1 MRDMIVEGC
10 LGHSDNKEVEFQM
23 FGAIRRKAHLCLQA
37 GEQWALRLFFLF
49 LQLPGGEGAL
59 DQHTSAEALGASA
72 AKQEQKRSPSRM
84 TSTNLAT
91 CMGPNLLSPPEED
104 GFPVVQAMG
113 KVVFTS

>member
-1 MRDMIVEGC
+1 MRDTIVEGC

-23 FGAIRRKAHLCLQA
+23 FGAIRRKSHLCLQA
-37 GEQWALRLFFLF
+37 GEQWALRLFFLL

-72 AKQEQKRSPSRM
+72 AKQEQKRGPSRM

-104 GFPVVQAMG
+104 RLPVVQAMG